1 MPDVIIRRMMEK
13 DLMEVVNIEKQAFSD
28 PWSYESF
35 KSDLNNEMALPI
47 VAIYND
53 QIVGYSSIYVAAD
66 EMQLGNF
73 AVSPDHRKMG
83 IGKLMMDEMLKLA
96 AERKSGKIFLEVR
109 ESNVPAISI
118 YSSYGF
124 RAVGRRNGYYR
135 NPVENAIIMVKEL

>member
-13 DLMEVVNIEKQAFSD
+13 DLMEVVNIENRAFSD

-53 QIVGYSSIYVAAD
+53 QVVGYSSIYVAAD

-96 AERKSGKIFLEVR
+96 AQCKSGKIFLEVR
-109 ESNVPAISI
+109 ESNTPAISI

-124 RAVGRRNGYYR
+124 RAVGKRNVYYR

>member
-1 MPDVIIRRMMEK
+1 MLDVIIRRMTEK

-47 VAIYND
+47 VAIYSE
-53 QIVGYSSIYVAAD
+53 QVAGYSCIYVAAD

-73 AVSPDHRKMG
+73 AVSPEHRKLG
-83 IGKLMMDEMLKLA
+83 IGKLMMDEMLRLA
-96 AERKSGKIFLEVR
+96 AERNSEKIFLEVR
-109 ESNVPAISI
+109 ESNTLAISL
-118 YSSYGF
+118 YSRYGF

>member
-1 MPDVIIRRMMEK
+1 MPDVIIRRMMAE

-53 QIVGYSSIYVAAD
+53 QVVGYSSIYVAAD

-109 ESNVPAISI
+109 ESNTPAISI

-135 NPVENAIIMVKEL
+135 NPIENAIIMVKEL